1 MKDLDKKKLLEKTK
15 NRELTDDEQF
25 YLEMPHPEIE
35 EILQLEQEARDITY
49 HLRKR
54 MNDLSH

>member
-15 NRELTDDEQF
+15 NRELTDDEKF

-35 EILQLEQEARDITY
+35 EIL
-49 HLRKR
+49 
-54 MNDLSH
+54 